1 MEGLGLNTFFL
12 VFNAML
18 NLPSFTVY
26 TDPSGICCAGAMES
40 PARDRKPQICREST
54 KVSHCDSPQEPCEW
68 WEESLW
74 APPLLQGLLSP
85 PSSFWGHNPCL
96 PQPVL
101 LKIPV
106 SSGFPASLLS
116 WFGSASAVGAG
127 GFLTRG
133 LCLMG
138 DPRALPFAGGIN
150 ILHQVFEHPLLQM
163 KSVGSCIH
171 FKFQSPFSFD
181 LHLVSRANSGKC
193 LISSSLAD
201 VCDFIR
207 KSQGIWCVFFP

>member
-1 MEGLGLNTFFL
+1 MPRSTCPCSLSAQITL
-12 VFNAML
+12 VSAVLEPWRALQGTEKPKF
-18 NLPSFTVY
+18 
-26 TDPSGICCAGAMES
+26 G
-40 PARDRKPQICREST
+40 RKAPKCHIVTHPKNR
-54 KVSHCDSPQEPCEW
+54 VSDERSLCEH
-68 WEESLW
+68 LLRQH
-74 APPLLQGLLSP
+74 LLQGLLSP
-85 PSSFWGHNPCL
+85 PRAWQLRLGAQSCL

-101 LKIPV
+101 LKTP
-106 SSGFPASLLS
+106 SFKWFPAWLPS

-138 DPRALPFAGGIN
+138 DPRALLLLEELN
-150 ILHQVFEHPLLQM
+150 ISHQVFEHPLLQM

-193 LISSSLAD
+193 LVSSSLA
-201 VCDFIR
+201 VSVILSGSLRVF
-207 KSQGIWCVFFP
+207 GVFFSLTSQL